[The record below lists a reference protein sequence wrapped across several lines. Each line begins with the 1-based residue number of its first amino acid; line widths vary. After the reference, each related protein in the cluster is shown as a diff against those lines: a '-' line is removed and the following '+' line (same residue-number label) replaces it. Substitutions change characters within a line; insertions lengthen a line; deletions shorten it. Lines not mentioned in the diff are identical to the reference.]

1 MKPTYKLILLFIIVL
16 LFGLEPSVRADETT
30 GPNFSNAETVIC
42 GDPAETYPRS
52 IAPPNEIDVYSIALV
67 AGQVLTIDVDT
78 EDQGATLDTILEVYF
93 DNDPSDDIY
102 PEVPLAVSE
111 YTSKVPLNEDPYLD
125 LTVDESGT
133 YYLVIYDA
141 IGGATGSYT
150 LSLKCTDPANPPN
163 LPDPVK
169 VGDLLGATGI
179 ELGSLLSIIPA
190 DGTSTNR
197 FPLGFGPV
205 SDIEFDPVS
214 GVLFAATH
222 AETGSLF
229 AIDPDTGDEIKGVEL
244 NSGSIIALE
253 AGEGMLYGVRLEVDP
268 SDNESFKLITID
280 KENLGITSEVPLSD
294 SLRALAYH
302 PVDKVMYG
310 ASGTDLVKI
319 NLTSLPGE
327 IQLVG
332 STGLGQ
338 SIVALD
344 FSHDNVLYAVDIPGN
359 LYTIPYLS
367 LDTEQPVNIGTISA
381 VAELPSVPQG
391 PYAAAIN
398 GLTFVVGEAP
408 SNEEPIKTIC
418 SSSLTSPITAGSE
431 TDVPQLSRLNNRL
444 KLKHNPLHRA
454 IGLFKFKGKA
464 GETVTLKL
472 APEEEESLDASEVY
486 AVSAILEP
494 WLQCKGKGR
503 VFLGI
508 RDAIPHMDFRVRK
521 KAQIP
526 FDMSANL
533 PEDGYYY
540 VMVIR
545 PLLRF
550 YQTDYCLTLES
561 DHPDSEAWQSLDV
574 VWPGDD
580 TAEDTATTSTEAK
593 TAEIQGEEIFDE
605 ASLTAEDNTS
615 VETTAVVPTLSG
627 SEPVSAAPDSATVEA
642 ADEGSGQAVQA
653 LEETAVDDDTGEVA
667 PAEEP
672 TAEATEEPIVK
683 GAPLIP
689 EETSVD
695 DTGEVAEE
703 RLTEDS
709 TS

>member
-1 MKPTYKLILLFIIVL
+1 
-16 LFGLEPSVRADETT
+16 
-30 GPNFSNAETVIC
+30 
-42 GDPAETYPRS
+42 
-52 IAPPNEIDVYSIALV
+52 
-67 AGQVLTIDVDT
+67 
-78 EDQGATLDTILEVYF
+78 
-93 DNDPSDDIY
+93 
-102 PEVPLAVSE
+102 
-111 YTSKVPLNEDPYLD
+111 
-125 LTVDESGT
+125 
-133 YYLVIYDA
+133 
-141 IGGATGSYT
+141 
-150 LSLKCTDPANPPN
+150 
-163 LPDPVK
+163 
-169 VGDLLGATGI
+169 
-179 ELGSLLSIIPA
+179 
-190 DGTSTNR
+190 
-197 FPLGFGPV
+197 
-205 SDIEFDPVS
+205 
-214 GVLFAATH
+214 
-222 AETGSLF
+222 
-229 AIDPDTGDEIKGVEL
+229 
-244 NSGSIIALE
+244 
-253 AGEGMLYGVRLEVDP
+253 
-268 SDNESFKLITID
+268 
-280 KENLGITSEVPLSD
+280 
-294 SLRALAYH
+294 
-302 PVDKVMYG
+302 
-310 ASGTDLVKI
+310 
-319 NLTSLPGE
+319 
-327 IQLVG
+327 
-332 STGLGQ
+332 
-338 SIVALD
+338 
-344 FSHDNVLYAVDIPGN
+344 LYAVDIPGN